1 MVDSGLD
8 LTTAVMVVLTAAVTG
23 GQYVCLKREKPM
35 VCGGSI
41 VGRGGVCNQV
51 WGVISVEVKVWIE
64 VA

>member
-1 MVDSGLD
+1 MVDNGLD
-8 LTTAVMVVLTAAVTG
+8 LTTAVMVVLTAAVAARK
-23 GQYVCLKREKPM
+23 YVCWKREKPM

-51 WGVISVEVKVWIE
+51 WGVICAEVKVWLK